1 MALQTKIVLGATPKD
16 DQLFITGDPKLL
28 AILLG
33 FCDISTVVSPKLK
46 DQQAQFEYFTG
57 KFSART
63 VVFNIGNP
71 KFPKDSFIELLKT
84 SEVIKL

>member
-1 MALQTKIVLGATPKD
+1 MAIETKIVLGATPKD
-16 DQLFITGDPKLL
+16 DQLFITGDPKLM

-46 DQQAQFEYFTG
+46 DQCQQFEYFTG
-57 KFSART
+57 KISTKT
-63 VVFNIGNP
+63 VVFNIGNE

-84 SEVIKL
+84 SEVTR